1 MQERLGKLHAYMESN
16 KLDALLITHPKN
28 VYYFTGFLSEPHE
41 RFMGLVL
48 VRGESPFL
56 FVPLLDGDKAQE
68 ACQSQSLPIYTHDDS
83 QDALTVL
90 QHLLPTPLSHIG
102 VEKNH
107 LTAKTYEALVAMVHA
122 TEAVDVGELLCNIR
136 VEKDETEIATIKRAI
151 WVMEESLRRTLPLI
165 CVGMTELDVVAELEY
180 QMKKLKAQ
188 GPSFSTIVLAGERA
202 ALPHGDPGNRVI
214 QAGEVLLI
222 DAGVYVDGYVSDLTR
237 TFAVGQLRADLLDMY
252 DTVLQANLAGIQAV
266 RPGAPIADVDLA
278 ARAVIADRGYGEF
291 FINRVGHGIGLELH
305 EAPYVHSQAA
315 GELIPGMVF
324 TIEPGIYNKKIGGI
338 RIEDNVLVTKDG
350 VEVLTSFPKELQ
362 TIGE

>member
-1 MQERLGKLHAYMESN
+1 MQERLEKLHAYMESR

-28 VYYFTGFLSEPHE
+28 VYYFTGFLTEPHE

-56 FVPLLDGDKAQE
+56 FVPLLDADKARE
-68 ACQSQSLPIYTHDDS
+68 ACPAIMIYTHDDS
-83 QDALTVL
+83 QDALSVL
-90 QHLLPTPLSHIG
+90 GHLLPTSLSHIG

-107 LTAKTYEALVAMVHA
+107 LTAKTYEALVSIVNA
-122 TEAVDVGELLCNIR
+122 TEAVDVGDLLCSIR
-136 VEKDETEIATIKRAI
+136 VAKDASEIATIKRAI

-165 CVGMTELDVVAELEY
+165 SKGMTELDVVAELEY

-188 GPSFSTIVLAGERA
+188 GPSFSTIVLAGEKA
-202 ALPHGDPGNRVI
+202 ALPHGDPGDRVI

-237 TFAVGQLRADLLDMY
+237 TFAVGQLGAELLDMY
-252 DTVLQANLAGIQAV
+252 DTVLQANRAGIQAV

-324 TIEPGIYNKKIGGI
+324 TIEPGIYNTRIGGI
-338 RIEDNVLVTKDG
+338 RIEDNVLVTKEG

-362 TIGE
+362 IIG